1 MGLLHDA
8 FRQFYSLE
16 RGDDHST
23 DEIEPVH
30 VPGWSP
36 RPVFN
41 QVGSAGIPPVIYERR
56 HLTCSCSVWQNNTHN
71 THFFS
76 SAFGCFVAV
85 AVDAVSARRR
95 LGGLREH
102 LVCLIDDTSRM
113 ADVLTTEVLI
123 RFSPAAEEVI
133 AATSIAKKRRSGRH

>member
-16 RGDDHST
+16 RGDDHLT

-41 QVGSAGIPPVIYERR
+41 QVSLFMRGGKWFVK
-56 HLTCSCSVWQNNTHN
+56 SCSSWQTNTHN

-76 SAFGCFVAV
+76 SASGCLVAV
-85 AVDAVSARRR
+85 VV
-95 LGGLREH
+95 GL
-102 LVCLIDDTSRM
+102 
-113 ADVLTTEVLI
+113 
-123 RFSPAAEEVI
+123 
-133 AATSIAKKRRSGRH
+133 